1 MDFALARRNM
11 VESQLRTNKVTA
23 PGVLDAL
30 RSIPRE
36 RFLPTSRR
44 AQAYVDEH
52 VEIAKDRWMMPPMP
66 MARLIHEA
74 WPQEKDNALVVGAGM
89 GYSAA
94 VLGRLC
100 RSVFALESDAGL
112 VKEMGEAL
120 TELALD
126 NVVAVEGPL
135 KQGYPKEGP
144 YDVIILAGAVDEV
157 PDTLIDQL
165 AEGGRLMAIVNG
177 DNGIGRAM
185 LYGKR
190 NGVTTPRTLFDATV
204 KSLPGFQKAPA
215 FVF

>member
-11 VESQLRTNKVTA
+11 VESQLRTNKVIA
-23 PGVLDAL
+23 PAVLDAL
-30 RSIPRE
+30 HSIPRE
-36 RFLPTSRR
+36 RFLPPSRR

-52 VEIAKDRWMMPPMP
+52 VQIAKDRWIMPPMP
-66 MARLIHEA
+66 MARLIHDA
-74 WPQEKDNALVVGAGM
+74 MPQAEDNALVVGAGM

-94 VLGRLC
+94 ILGRLC

-112 VKEMGEAL
+112 VAEMGSAL

-144 YDVIILAGAVDEV
+144 FDVIILGGAVDEV
-157 PDTLIDQL
+157 PEGLIEQL
-165 AEGGRLMAIVNG
+165 NEGGRLMAIVNAP
-177 DNGIGRAM
+177 NGIGRAT

-204 KSLPGFQKAPA
+204 KSLPGFQKAAA

>member
-30 RSIPRE
+30 HSIPRE

-177 DNGIGRAM
+177 ENGIGRAM

>member
-23 PGVLDAL
+23 PEVLDAL
-30 RSIPRE
+30 HSIPRE
-36 RFLPTSRR
+36 RFMPTSRR
-44 AQAYVDEH
+44 AHAYVDEH

-66 MARLIHEA
+66 MARLIHDA
-74 WPQEKDNALVVGAGM
+74 WPQAQDNALVVGAGM

-100 RSVFALESDAGL
+100 RSVFALESDADL
-112 VKEMGEAL
+112 VKAMGEAL
-120 TELALD
+120 TELAQD

-135 KQGYPKEGP
+135 NQGYAKEGP
-144 YDVIILAGAVDEV
+144 YNVIILGGAVDEV
-157 PDTLIDQL
+157 PDSLIDQL

-177 DNGIGRAM
+177 DDGIGRAV

-204 KSLPGFQKAPA
+204 KSLPGFQKTAS